1 MSRIP
6 FVTTDDK
13 DPALRAAYA
22 ELSRSHEITNMKAAL
37 LHSPEA
43 LHAVLEWYKL
53 FAKVKPFLGQRLAIL
68 FCDAISRANAC
79 ELCSTFMHREIVQS
93 GEDPDHLKLDER
105 DETVIAFGRQLAK
118 NANRIND
125 ELYAR
130 LESYFTPAQIV
141 DLTVFGTLMIVN
153 NLFNSALRIDLDSSL
168 DDFRIDP
175 EKYFS

>member
-6 FVTTDDK
+6 PVTADTQ
-13 DPALRAAYA
+13 DPTLKAAYD
-22 ELSRSHEITNMKAAL
+22 ELSKHHEVSNMKAAL

-53 FAKVKPFLGQRLAIL
+53 FAKVKPFLSERLAVL
-68 FCDAISRANAC
+68 YCDAISRANAC
-79 ELCSTFMHREIVQS
+79 ELCATFMHREIVGW
-93 GEDPDHLKLDER
+93 GEDPDNLKLDER

-118 NANRIND
+118 DANRIND
-125 ELYAR
+125 DLYTK
-130 LESYFTPAQIV
+130 LQKFFTPAQIV

-168 DDFRIDP
+168 DDYRIDP
-175 EKYFS
+175 EKYFV

>member
-6 FVTTDDK
+6 PVTADDK
-13 DPALRAAYA
+13 DPVLKAAYA
-22 ELSRSHEITNMKAAL
+22 ELAKSHAVSNMKAAL

-53 FAKVKPFLGQRLAIL
+53 FAKVKLFLGQRLAVL

-79 ELCSTFMHREIVQS
+79 ELCATFMHREIVQS
-93 GEDPDHLKLDER
+93 GEDPGNLKLDAR

-118 NANRIND
+118 DANRID
-125 ELYAR
+125 DGLYAK
-130 LESYFTPAQIV
+130 LESLFTPAQIV

-153 NLFNSALRIDLDSSL
+153 NLFNSALRIDLDASL
-168 DDFRIDP
+168 DEYRIDP
-175 EKYFS
+175 EKYFA